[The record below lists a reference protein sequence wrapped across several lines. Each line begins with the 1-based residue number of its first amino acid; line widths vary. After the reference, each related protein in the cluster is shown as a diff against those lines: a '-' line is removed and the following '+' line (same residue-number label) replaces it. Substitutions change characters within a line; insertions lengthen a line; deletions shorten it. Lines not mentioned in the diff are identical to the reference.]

1 MIHIAICDDEKIL
14 CDLLASQIQINL
26 EALQI
31 ENQISFFSKPS
42 ALYHA
47 LQTEETVFDLIFL
60 DLEFNSPSE
69 DGIAWAKKF
78 HAFSPNTLIII
89 LTAYAER
96 YKEGY
101 VARAFRFMTKPI
113 DTKELA
119 ENLSA
124 SMEQL
129 QIEHRICITSNGKT
143 KNIPI
148 NQILYLSAQSGGC
161 DIYTATDTYFKEE
174 SLLYWENMLSNHSF
188 FRIHKKYLV
197 NLQHVKEVTNHNVI
211 LSNNEKL
218 PVSRRKWT
226 ALRLIFMK
234 FDIQNHIL

>member
-1 MIHIAICDDEKIL
+1 MIHIAICDDEKIF
-14 CDLLASQIQINL
+14 CDLLATQINTQL
-26 EALQI
+26 DTLQI
-31 ENQISFFSKPS
+31 PS
-42 ALYHA
+42 HITTFQTPSSLYHA
-47 LQTEETVFDLIFL
+47 LQKGAATFDLIFL
-60 DLEFNSPSE
+60 DLEFNSPEE
-69 DGIAWAKKF
+69 DGILWAKKI
-78 HAFSPNTLIII
+78 HDSYPNILLII
-89 LTAYAER
+89 LTAYEER

-113 DTKELA
+113 DNRELA

-124 SMEQL
+124 SIEQL
-129 QIEHRICITSNGKT
+129 QIDHRICITSNGKT
-143 KNIPI
+143 KNISV

-161 DIYTATDTYFKEE
+161 DIRTAKDIYFKEE
-174 SLLYWENMLSNHSF
+174 SLLYWENILSAHSF

-211 LSNNEKL
+211 MTNNEKL

-234 FDIQNHIL
+234 FNIQNHI